1 MIPLTEYRVVYEFPL
16 TLYSYLKNKM
26 NEFMSV
32 KKKMDEASKELDDH
46 GYGDLIGGAVENL
59 NELSK
64 KLSVLEHFTAIHI
77 DMADILLQKKVRN
90 EALLCRDAL
99 ADTEDI
105 TRTTD
110 NRIAFETQLDAVYR
124 EQLAAITRL
133 DSDTTDRDNVEECIL
148 WRVKRCAIYIRD
160 RLGCIRTFSKK
171 LEKMLGE
178 EDGDSVEAVWQVM
191 EVRHPEAFETFRSWM
206 QWASSRYANVD
217 CGS

>member
-1 MIPLTEYRVVYEFPL
+1 MIPLTEYRVVYEFLL

-26 NEFMSV
+26 NEFMPV
-32 KKKMDEASKELDDH
+32 KKKMDGASKELDDH
-46 GYGDLIGGAVENL
+46 GYRDLIGRAVKNL

-110 NRIAFETQLDAVYR
+110 NRIAFKTQLDAVYR
-124 EQLAAITRL
+124 EQLADITRL

-148 WRVKRCAIYIRD
+148 WRLERCAIYIRD
-160 RLGCIRTFSKK
+160 RLGCIHVFRFRFYRRWC
-171 LEKMLGE
+171 
-178 EDGDSVEAVWQVM
+178 VWLM
-191 EVRHPEAFETFRSWM
+191 P
-206 QWASSRYANVD
+206 
-217 CGS
+217 

>member
-26 NEFMSV
+26 DEFMSV
-32 KKKMDEASKELDDH
+32 KNRMDEASKELDDH

-64 KLSVLEHFTAIHI
+64 KLSVFGHFTAIHI

-90 EALLCRDAL
+90 EALLCQDAL

-110 NRIAFETQLDAVYR
+110 DRIAFETQLDAVYK
-124 EQLAAITRL
+124 EQLAKITRL
-133 DSDTTDRDNVEECIL
+133 DSDTTDRDNVEERIL
-148 WRVKRCAIYIRD
+148 WRLERCAIYIRD
-160 RLGCIRTFSKK
+160 RLGCIRTFAES
-171 LEKMLGE
+171 LEKMLEE
-178 EDGDSVEAVWQVM
+178 EDENSAEAIR
-191 EVRHPEAFETFRSWM
+191 EVIALRHPEAFKTFKSWM
-206 QWASSRYANVD
+206 R
-217 CGS
+217 G